1 MNTLQ
6 TTIFNLI
13 DAALHQKTDAKIS
26 VPQDT
31 KRAGSSPDAQTTNT
45 QDADWDAILKE
56 LENQAVIGI
65 PLEYMINN
73 TDAPQDQK
81 DHWTNIVYSQV
92 AQWTKIME
100 AQNDLIQLLHK
111 NNIKLA
117 IIKGITAAMNY
128 PKPDY
133 RSMGDVDFFVEGE
146 DFEKTY
152 QIMTQNGYSLAGDE
166 SIAQMHVEK
175 EKYHHI
181 ELMKNGVTFELH
193 RRMSDTV
200 QGKETDAKI
209 EALIQEGMNHIQT
222 GQVGEYEFPMF
233 EEKLNG
239 LIILRHIIQHL
250 SENKGVGLRHVID
263 WMQFVEKHV
272 DDRAWQETYAKYL
285 DAVNLKDA
293 AIVFARMGQMYLG
306 LDKSI
311 AWCKGTT
318 PATTLRE
325 AAEQEQNE
333 IAKLA
338 TAWMEQILASGN
350 FGAKQ
355 TAADEGTG
363 VLYKNKNFFTIIGS
377 LQRLGMEHWEA
388 ARKHRALK
396 PLAWA
401 YQAGRYAKK
410 GLGRKN
416 PIKSLKQD
424 MDKSNYKKEL
434 LKGLKIN

>member
-1 MNTLQ
+1 MIIQTMNKLHK
-6 TTIFNLI
+6 TIFNLI
-13 DAALHQKTDAKIS
+13 NAALHQNE
-26 VPQDT
+26 
-31 KRAGSSPDAQTTNT
+31 RAGSSPVAKFKLPENI
-45 QDADWDAILKE
+45 DWDQVFEELSDQSIL
-56 LENQAVIGI
+56 GI
-65 PLEYMINN
+65 PLEYMVKNV
-73 TDAPQDQK
+73 DAPEELKQE
-81 DHWTNIVYSQV
+81 WTVMVYSQV
-92 AQWTKIME
+92 AEWTKLME
-100 AQNDLIQLLHK
+100 AQTKL
-111 NNIKLA
+111 IKLLQTNDIPVA
-117 IIKGITAAMNY
+117 IIKGSAAAMNY

-133 RSMGDVDFFVEGE
+133 RSMGDVDFFVRAQ
-146 DFEKTY
+146 DFNKTY
-152 QIMTQNGYSLAGDE
+152 VLLRENGYDFAADASKG
-166 SIAQMHVEK
+166 QMHLED
-175 EKYHHI
+175 EKYHHV
-181 ELMKNGVTFELH
+181 ELKKNGVTFELH

-209 EALIQEGMNHIQT
+209 EALIQEGMDHIQT

-233 EEKLNG
+233 KEKLNG

-250 SENKGVGLRHVID
+250 SEDKGVGLRHVID

-272 DDRAWQETYAKYL
+272 DDRAWQETYEQYL
-285 DAVNLKDA
+285 DEVNLKDA

-355 TAADEGTG
+355 TAADEGAG
-363 VLYKNKNFFTIIGS
+363 VLYRNKNVFTMIGS
-377 LQRLGMEHWEA
+377 LQRLGLTHWEA
-388 ARKHRALK
+388 ARKHKALR

-401 YQAGRYAKK
+401 YQAGRYARK

-416 PIKSLKQD
+416 PIKSLKSD

-434 LKGLKIN
+434 LKGLKID

>member
-1 MNTLQ
+1 MNNTQKQIL
-6 TTIFNLI
+6 NLI
-13 DAALHQKTDAKIS
+13 DVALHPETYQGEVIVEDYEDLLQELTDQSIVGIPGEYIVKS
-26 VPQDT
+26 DNTPQDE
-31 KRAGSSPDAQTTNT
+31 KQR
-45 QDADWDAILKE
+45 
-56 LENQAVIGI
+56 
-65 PLEYMINN
+65 
-73 TDAPQDQK
+73 
-81 DHWTNIVYSQV
+81 WTNIVFSQV
-92 AQWTKIME
+92 AEWTKLME
-100 AQNDLIQLLHK
+100 AQTKLIRLLQTNDIPV
-111 NNIKLA
+111 A
-117 IIKGITAAMNY
+117 IIKGSAAAMNY

-133 RSMGDVDFFVEGE
+133 RSMGDVDFFVRAQ
-146 DFEKTY
+146 DFDKTY
-152 QIMTQNGYSLAGDE
+152 ELLRENGYDFAADASKG
-166 SIAQMHVEK
+166 QMHLED
-175 EKYHHI
+175 EKYHHV
-181 ELMKNGVTFELH
+181 ELKKNGVTFELH

-209 EALIQEGMNHIQT
+209 EALIQEGMDHIQT

-250 SENKGVGLRHVID
+250 SENNGVGLRHVID

-272 DDRAWQETYAKYL
+272 DDLAWKETYARYL

-311 AWCKGTT
+311 AWCKGDTQTQNKATT
-318 PATTLRE
+318 QASTLRE

-355 TAADEGTG
+355 TAADEGAG
-363 VLYKNKNFFTIIGS
+363 VLYRNKNVFMMIGS
-377 LQRLGMEHWEA
+377 LQRLGLTHWEA
-388 ARKHRALK
+388 ARKHKALR

-434 LKGLKIN
+434 LKGLKID

>member
-1 MNTLQ
+1 MVKN
-6 TTIFNLI
+6 
-13 DAALHQKTDAKIS
+13 
-26 VPQDT
+26 V
-31 KRAGSSPDAQTTNT
+31 
-45 QDADWDAILKE
+45 
-56 LENQAVIGI
+56 
-65 PLEYMINN
+65 
-73 TDAPQDQK
+73 DAPEELKQE
-81 DHWTNIVYSQV
+81 WTVMVYSQV
-92 AQWTKIME
+92 AEWTKLME
-100 AQNDLIQLLHK
+100 AQTKL
-111 NNIKLA
+111 IKLLQTNDIPVA
-117 IIKGITAAMNY
+117 IIKGSAAAMNY

-133 RSMGDVDFFVEGE
+133 RSMGDVDFFVRAQ
-146 DFEKTY
+146 DFNKTY
-152 QIMTQNGYSLAGDE
+152 VLLRENGYDFAADASKG
-166 SIAQMHVEK
+166 QMHLED
-175 EKYHHI
+175 EKYHHV
-181 ELMKNGVTFELH
+181 ELKKNGVTFELH

-209 EALIQEGMNHIQT
+209 EALIQEGMDHIQT

-233 EEKLNG
+233 KEKLNG

-250 SENKGVGLRHVID
+250 SEDKGVGLRHVID

-272 DDRAWQETYAKYL
+272 DDRAWQETYEQYL
-285 DAVNLKDA
+285 DEVNLKDA

-355 TAADEGTG
+355 TAADEGAG
-363 VLYKNKNFFTIIGS
+363 VLYRNKNVFTMIGS
-377 LQRLGMEHWEA
+377 LQRLGLTHWEA
-388 ARKHRALK
+388 ARKHKALR

-401 YQAGRYAKK
+401 YQAGRYARK

-416 PIKSLKQD
+416 PIKSLKSD

-434 LKGLKIN
+434 LKGLKID

>member
-1 MNTLQ
+1 MNNTQKQIL
-6 TTIFNLI
+6 NLI
-13 DAALHQKTDAKIS
+13 DVALHPETYQGEVIVEDYEDLLQELTDQSIVGIPGEYIVKS
-26 VPQDT
+26 DNTPQDE
-31 KRAGSSPDAQTTNT
+31 KQR
-45 QDADWDAILKE
+45 
-56 LENQAVIGI
+56 
-65 PLEYMINN
+65 
-73 TDAPQDQK
+73 
-81 DHWTNIVYSQV
+81 WTNIVFSQV
-92 AQWTKIME
+92 AEWTKLME
-100 AQNDLIQLLHK
+100 AQTKLIRLLQTNDIPV
-111 NNIKLA
+111 A
-117 IIKGITAAMNY
+117 IIKGSAAAMNY

-133 RSMGDVDFFVEGE
+133 RSMGDVDFFVRAQ
-146 DFEKTY
+146 DFDKTY
-152 QIMTQNGYSLAGDE
+152 ELLRENGYDFAADASKG
-166 SIAQMHVEK
+166 QMHLED
-175 EKYHHI
+175 EKYHHV
-181 ELMKNGVTFELH
+181 ELKKNGVTFELH

-209 EALIQEGMNHIQT
+209 EALIQEGMDHIQT

-272 DDRAWQETYAKYL
+272 DDLAWKETYAQYL

-311 AWCKGTT
+311 AWCKGDTQTQNKATT
-318 PATTLRE
+318 QASTLRE

-355 TAADEGTG
+355 TAADEGAG
-363 VLYKNKNFFTIIGS
+363 VLYRNKNVFMMIGS
-377 LQRLGMEHWEA
+377 LQRLGLTHWEA
-388 ARKHRALK
+388 ARKHKALR

-434 LKGLKIN
+434 LKGLKID

>member
-1 MNTLQ
+1 MNNTQKQIL
-6 TTIFNLI
+6 NLI
-13 DAALHQKTDAKIS
+13 DVALHPETYQGEVIVEDYEDLLQELTDQSIVGIPGEYIVKS
-26 VPQDT
+26 DNTPQDE
-31 KRAGSSPDAQTTNT
+31 KQR
-45 QDADWDAILKE
+45 
-56 LENQAVIGI
+56 
-65 PLEYMINN
+65 
-73 TDAPQDQK
+73 
-81 DHWTNIVYSQV
+81 WTNIVFSQV
-92 AQWTKIME
+92 AEWTKLME
-100 AQNDLIQLLHK
+100 AQTKLIRLLQTNDIPV
-111 NNIKLA
+111 A
-117 IIKGITAAMNY
+117 IIKGSAAAMNY

-133 RSMGDVDFFVEGE
+133 RSMGDVDFFVRAQ
-146 DFEKTY
+146 DFDKTY
-152 QIMTQNGYSLAGDE
+152 ELLRENGYDFAADASKG
-166 SIAQMHVEK
+166 QMHLED
-175 EKYHHI
+175 EKYHHV
-181 ELMKNGVTFELH
+181 ELKKNGVTFELH

-209 EALIQEGMNHIQT
+209 EALIQEGMDHIQT

-250 SENKGVGLRHVID
+250 SENNGVGLRHVID

-272 DDRAWQETYAKYL
+272 DDLAWKETYAQYL

-311 AWCKGTT
+311 AWCKGDTQTQNKATT
-318 PATTLRE
+318 QASTLRE

-355 TAADEGTG
+355 TAADEGAG
-363 VLYKNKNFFTIIGS
+363 VLYRNKNVFMMIGS
-377 LQRLGMEHWEA
+377 LQRLGLTHWEA
-388 ARKHRALK
+388 ARKHKALR

-434 LKGLKIN
+434 LKGLKID

>member
-1 MNTLQ
+1 MNELHK
-6 TTIFNLI
+6 TIFNLI
-13 DAALHQKTDAKIS
+13 NLSLHQ
-26 VPQDT
+26 
-31 KRAGSSPDAQTTNT
+31 SSGAEFKLPENI
-45 QDADWDAILKE
+45 DWDQVLEELSDQSIL
-56 LENQAVIGI
+56 GI
-65 PLEYMINN
+65 PLEYMVKNV
-73 TDAPQDQK
+73 DAPEELKQE
-81 DHWTNIVYSQV
+81 WTVMVYSQV
-92 AQWTKIME
+92 AEWTKLME
-100 AQNDLIQLLHK
+100 AQTKLVKLLQD
-111 NNIKLA
+111 NNIPVA
-117 IIKGITAAMNY
+117 IIKGSAAAMNY

-133 RSMGDVDFFVEGE
+133 RSMGDVDFFVRAQ
-146 DFEKTY
+146 DFDKTY
-152 QIMTQNGYSLAGDE
+152 ELLRENGYDFAADASKG
-166 SIAQMHVEK
+166 QMHLED
-175 EKYHHI
+175 EKYHHV
-181 ELMKNGVTFELH
+181 ELKKNGVTFELH

-209 EALIQEGMNHIQT
+209 EALIQEGMDHIQT

-239 LIILRHIIQHL
+239 LIILRHIIQHTGQ
-250 SENKGVGLRHVID
+250 SKGVGIRHVID

-285 DAVNLKDA
+285 DAFHLKDA
-293 AIVFARMGQMYLG
+293 AVVFARMGQMYLG

-311 AWCKGTT
+311 TWCKGTT

-355 TAADEGTG
+355 TAADEGAG
-363 VLYKNKNFFTIIGS
+363 VLYRNKNVFTMIGS
-377 LQRLGMEHWEA
+377 LQRLGLTHWEA
-388 ARKHRALK
+388 ARKHKALR

-401 YQAGRYAKK
+401 YQAGRYARK

-416 PIKSLKQD
+416 PIKSLKSD

-434 LKGLKIN
+434 LKGLKVN

>member
-1 MNTLQ
+1 MNNLHK
-6 TTIFNLI
+6 TIFNLI
-13 DAALHQKTDAKIS
+13 NLSLHQTSGAEFKLPENI
-26 VPQDT
+26 
-31 KRAGSSPDAQTTNT
+31 
-45 QDADWDAILKE
+45 DWDQVFEELSDQSIL
-56 LENQAVIGI
+56 GI
-65 PLEYMINN
+65 PLEYMVENV
-73 TDAPQDQK
+73 DAPDELKQE
-81 DHWTNIVYSQV
+81 WTVMVYSQV

-100 AQNDLIQLLHK
+100 AQEKLIKLLNENDIE
-111 NNIKLA
+111 LA
-117 IIKGITAAMNY
+117 IIKGCAAAMNY

-133 RSMGDVDFFVEGE
+133 RSMGDVDFFVRAK
-146 DFEKTY
+146 DFDKTY
-152 QIMTQNGYSLAGDE
+152 ELLRENGYDFATDASKG
-166 SIAQMHVEK
+166 QMHLED
-175 EKYHHI
+175 EKYHHV
-181 ELMKNGVTFELH
+181 ELKKNGVTFELH

-209 EALIQEGMNHIQT
+209 EALIQEGMDHIQT

-250 SENKGVGLRHVID
+250 SEDKGVGLRHVID

-272 DDRAWQETYAKYL
+272 DDRTWQESYAKYL
-285 DAVNLKDA
+285 DAANLKDA

-355 TAADEGTG
+355 TAADEGAG
-363 VLYKNKNFFTIIGS
+363 VLYRNKNVFTMIGS
-377 LQRLGMEHWEA
+377 LQRLGLTHWEA
-388 ARKHRALK
+388 ARKHKALR

-401 YQAGRYAKK
+401 YQAGRYARK

-416 PIKSLKQD
+416 PIKSLKSD

-434 LKGLKIN
+434 LKGLKID

>member
-1 MNTLQ
+1 MNNTQKQIL
-6 TTIFNLI
+6 NLI
-13 DAALHQKTDAKIS
+13 DAALHPETYQGEVIVEDYEDLLQELTDQSIVGIPGEYIVKS
-26 VPQDT
+26 DNTPQDE
-31 KRAGSSPDAQTTNT
+31 KQR
-45 QDADWDAILKE
+45 
-56 LENQAVIGI
+56 
-65 PLEYMINN
+65 
-73 TDAPQDQK
+73 
-81 DHWTNIVYSQV
+81 WTNIVYSQV
-92 AQWTKIME
+92 AEWTKLME
-100 AQNDLIQLLHK
+100 AQTKLIKLLQD
-111 NNIKLA
+111 NNIPVV
-117 IIKGITAAMNY
+117 IIKGSAAAMNY

-133 RSMGDVDFFVEGE
+133 RSMGDVDFFARAK
-146 DFEKTY
+146 DFDKTY
-152 QIMTQNGYSLAGDE
+152 ELLRENGYDFAEGKSKG
-166 SIAQMHVEK
+166 QMHLDE
-175 EKYHHI
+175 EKYHHV
-181 ELMKNGVTFELH
+181 ELKKGGILFELH

-209 EALIQEGMNHIQT
+209 EALIQEGMDHIQT

-239 LIILRHIIQHL
+239 LIILRHIIQHTGQ
-250 SENKGVGLRHVID
+250 SKGVGLRHVID

-311 AWCKGTT
+311 DWCKGTT

-355 TAADEGTG
+355 TAADEGAG
-363 VLYKNKNFFTIIGS
+363 VLYKNKNIFTMIGS

-388 ARKHRALK
+388 ARKHKALR

-401 YQAGRYAKK
+401 YQAGRYARK

-416 PIKSLKQD
+416 PVKSLKQD
-424 MDKSNYKKEL
+424 MDKSKYKKDLME
-434 LKGLKIN
+434 KLKIN